1 MEEGVGGSSGS
12 LPPAHTAGSLHP
24 HLALPSQSCLF
35 VASYTGRD
43 GVDRGP
49 TLVRDRPCWAD

>member
-1 MEEGVGGSSGS
+1 MKKGVGGSSGS

-24 HLALPSQSCLF
+24 HLALPSQSGLL
-35 VASYTGRD
+35 VASCTGRD

-49 TLVRDRPCWAD
+49 VLVRERPCRAD